1 MNGPNHANNAKI
13 YIIKE
18 KKEKKRKK
26 KASFSI
32 FGGVAKPPATL
43 NVLTLLAKRWLNH
56 PTCPM
61 NGLTT
66 LYYIA
71 I

>member
-26 KASFSI
+26 KREF
-32 FGGVAKPPATL
+32 
-43 NVLTLLAKRWLNH
+43 
-56 PTCPM
+56 
-61 NGLTT
+61 
-66 LYYIA
+66 
-71 I
+71 